1 MASKPKIPT
10 YVPPAAKPER
20 QVDVEVEDVQ
30 LGDDQSQDT
39 TAMKRGKRSLM
50 RPTGAGTGLAV

>member
-1 MASKPKIPT
+1 MGGKPSIPT
-10 YVPPAAKPER
+10 YTPPAAKPER

-30 LGDDQSQDT
+30 LGDTQSQDPT
-39 TAMKRGKRSLM
+39 QRKGKRSLM